1 MSQWKKTKQVKEK
14 IFKDTINKMSL
25 IADTDD
31 WKNAA
36 CSKKK
41 SDTVKLNQVIN

>member
-1 MSQWKKTKQVKEK
+1 
-14 IFKDTINKMSL
+14 MSL
-25 IADTDD
+25 IPDTDD
-31 WKNAA
+31 WKNAT